1 MQEMTSRDAA
11 ALLQTK
17 PADTILLD
25 VREPMELELA
35 SVQGAL
41 HIPMNQIP
49 DRLNEIDKGK
59 TIICLCHSGGRSAQ
73 VAAFLEHRG
82 YPSVVNLLGGIHSW
96 SLEVKNLFAQ
106 ESECVK

>member
-1 MQEMTSRDAA
+1 MKELTPREAA
-11 ALLQTK
+11 DLLQAK

-41 HIPMNQIP
+41 HIPMNEIP
-49 DRLNEIDKGK
+49 ARLDEIDKSK
-59 TIICLCHSGGRSAQ
+59 TIVCLCHSGGRSGQ

-82 YPSVVNLLGGIHSW
+82 YPSVINILGGIHGW
-96 SLEVKNLFAQ
+96 SLEVDDRIPTY
-106 ESECVK
+106 

>member
-1 MQEMTSRDAA
+1 MEEITPCEAA
-11 ALLQTK
+11 ALLLAK

-35 SVQGAL
+35 AVQGAL
-41 HIPMNQIP
+41 HIPMGEIP
-49 DRLNEIDKGK
+49 GRLEEIDKHK

-82 YPSVVNLLGGIHSW
+82 YASAINLAGGIHGW
-96 SLEVKNLFAQ
+96 SLEVDD
-106 ESECVK
+106 SIPTY